1 LSDFAAGQRFCNLFS
16 ALRFLVATAC
26 VSEIRTAEDPSSCR
40 TAAHCRAGSA
50 SLRSE
55 TNVTDDRLS
64 QYRLSRENVSS
75 KAEGCL
81 LSPASEESGLPQG
94 WAALAG
100 RAEYRPGEF
109 ARLLGMSLRN
119 LERLLQSRLGKT
131 PFEWLNSIRQ
141 CEAMVLLLAGKT
153 AKETALELR
162 YKRLS
167 HFSREFKRFHKVS
180 PSTIVRERR
189 GLS

>member
-1 LSDFAAGQRFCNLFS
+1 MSQ
-16 ALRFLVATAC
+16 
-26 VSEIRTAEDPSSCR
+26 I
-40 TAAHCRAGSA
+40 
-50 SLRSE
+50 
-55 TNVTDDRLS
+55 DRLS

-75 KAEGCL
+75 NAEGCL

-94 WAALAG
+94 WAALAR

-131 PFEWLNSIRQ
+131 PSEWLNSIRQ
-141 CEAMVLLLAGKT
+141 REAMVLLLAGKT
-153 AKETALELR
+153 AKETAIELR

-180 PSTIVRERR
+180 PSTIMRERR